1 MTKTQ
6 FSPEKRLVERIVR
19 IGIVP
24 VVNPAWGWLSIR
36 LRTVVVALAALT
48 NRSVDVVPVDVHA
61 LGFLTP
67 PKVKHR
73 FFADPRTAAL
83 PRNWPRA
90 VAKHE
95 PPSVNAPDLG
105 LVVAQRADDLAGQ
118 AMLESVLL
126 LNRQERRLV
135 DCLEFFVA
143 TARCVL
149 DEFLNVVHCF
159 EREVGRTVFTI
170 EQQDAIPIG
179 ALDVH
184 LEKMRYSVPTEKVVK
199 RRGLD
204 RERLSCTHC
213 GDPLGEH

>member
-1 MTKTQ
+1 
-6 FSPEKRLVERIVR
+6 
-19 IGIVP
+19 
-24 VVNPAWGWLSIR
+24 
-36 LRTVVVALAALT
+36 VALAALT
-48 NRSVDVVPVDVHA
+48 NRSVDVVPDDAHA

-83 PRNWPRA
+83 PRNWAGA
-90 VAKHE
+90 VANHE
-95 PPSVNAPDLG
+95 PPSVDAPDIG

-126 LNRQERRLV
+126 LNRQECRLV
-135 DCLEFFVA
+135 DRLEFFVA

-149 DEFLNVVHCF
+149 DEFLNVVIRF
-159 EREVGRTVFTI
+159 EREIGRAVFTM

-179 ALDVH
+179 ALDVR
-184 LEKMRYSVPTEKVVK
+184 LEKMRYSVHTEKVVK

-204 RERLSCTHC
+204 GERPSWTPLRRPSEGSLSSNQ
-213 GDPLGEH
+213 DRPAR